1 MSFEEKS
8 TWTTGLIQLAV
19 GIWYIAQI
27 VGKASAI
34 PVSEIDYRGELAI
47 LVIAVVVITVAA
59 TIVVAVFSAGRAAMT
74 GDKIDVDR
82 TDERDKSIAR
92 FAGNIGGLVLA
103 VGMVPAL
110 GLAVFE
116 FDHFWI
122 THAILAS
129 LFASETITAA
139 LKIVAYRRG
148 L

>member
-27 VGKASAI
+27 VGKASTTPAT
-34 PVSEIDYRGELAI
+34 EIEYRGELAL

-59 TIVVAVFSAGRAAMT
+59 TIAVAVFSVGRAAIR
-74 GDKIDVDR
+74 GDNIDVDR

-110 GLAVFE
+110 GLAVLE

-122 THAILAS
+122 AHAILGA
-129 LFASETITAA
+129 FFVSELVAA
-139 LKIVAYRRG
+139 GVKLVTYRRG
-148 L
+148 F